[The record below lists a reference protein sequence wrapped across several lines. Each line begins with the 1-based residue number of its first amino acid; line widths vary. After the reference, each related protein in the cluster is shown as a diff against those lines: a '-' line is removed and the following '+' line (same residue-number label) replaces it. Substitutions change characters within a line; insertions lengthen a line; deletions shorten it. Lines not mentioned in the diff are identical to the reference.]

1 MVRDSAASWIQKSYI
16 IQKKMKKVG
25 WTNTETSWWNSNCEI
40 PFCFCKREKIC
51 SGRNLPKKCK
61 KKKKEKEKK
70 HERTQKT
77 GLVEF
82 LKENPYVPTYVHI
95 QLGQKKLNKKQFKIQ
110 WTQHLSKSPV

>member
-1 MVRDSAASWIQKSYI
+1 MRFLFASIREKKSVRVEIYQKSA
-16 IQKKMKKVG
+16 
-25 WTNTETSWWNSNCEI
+25 
-40 PFCFCKREKIC
+40 
-51 SGRNLPKKCK
+51 
-61 KKKKEKEKK
+61 KKKEKEKK

>member
-1 MVRDSAASWIQKSYI
+1 MRFLFASVREKKSVRVEIYQKSA
-16 IQKKMKKVG
+16 
-25 WTNTETSWWNSNCEI
+25 
-40 PFCFCKREKIC
+40 
-51 SGRNLPKKCK
+51 K
-61 KKKKEKEKK
+61 KKEKKEKEKK
-70 HERTQKT
+70 HERTRKT